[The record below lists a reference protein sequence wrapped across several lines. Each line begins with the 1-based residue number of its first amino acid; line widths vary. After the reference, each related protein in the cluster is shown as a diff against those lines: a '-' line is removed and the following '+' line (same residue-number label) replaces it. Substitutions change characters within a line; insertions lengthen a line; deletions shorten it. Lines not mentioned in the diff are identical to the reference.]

1 MSSNPDA
8 GVPDERTGILFAGS
22 AYVLWGVLPLYWHA
36 LDGVPPFQ
44 VTAYRVLFCAA
55 LLVVITL
62 ARGRF
67 SRFLSVLRTPA
78 VLRNLML
85 TAALIAINWTIYVY
99 SVATNRIVEASL
111 GYYILPLISIALGVV
126 LFGERLSRVRI
137 LALTLAVVAV
147 GVQAVAFG
155 QLPWIALGLAFT
167 FGFYGVFRKA
177 TPVDPLDGL
186 LVETGLLFPVAAA
199 AVAWWSASGVAGFSA
214 ASLGRDALLMAAGPV
229 TAVPLVLFAAGARRI
244 RLSTLGFLQY
254 LAPTLMLLVA
264 TLVYGEPFTLIDGI
278 TFVCL
283 WSALVI
289 VALEGQMTRVRLRG
303 MAGK

>member
-1 MSSNPDA
+1 MSPKPDA
-8 GVPDERTGILFAGS
+8 GAPDERAGIAFAGS

-36 LDGVPPFQ
+36 LDGIPPFQ
-44 VTAYRVLFCAA
+44 VTAYRILFCAA
-55 LLVVITL
+55 LLMVITL
-62 ARGRF
+62 ARGHFWRVV
-67 SRFLSVLRTPA
+67 SVLRTRA

-85 TAALIAINWTIYVY
+85 TGALIAINWTIYVY

-111 GYYILPLISIALGVV
+111 GYYILPLISIGLGVA
-126 LFGERLSRVRI
+126 LFGERLSRVRL
-137 LALTLAVVAV
+137 LALGLAVVAV

-155 QLPWIALGLAFT
+155 HLPWIALGLAFT
-167 FGFYGVFRKA
+167 FGFYGVVRKA

-186 LVETGLLFPVAAA
+186 LVETGLLFPIAAA
-199 AVAWWSASGVAGFSA
+199 AVAWWSVAGVAAFTPA
-214 ASLGRDALLMAAGPV
+214 WPGRDALLMAAGPF

-289 VALEGQMTRVRLRG
+289 VALEGQMSRARLRG
-303 MAGK
+303 LAGK